1 MGFMTLKNVVLPS
14 QNIWEMFQIMK
25 YLGILII
32 CLDHET
38 VFESDCT

>member
-1 MGFMTLKNVVLPS
+1 MGFMTLKNVVLPI

-32 CLDHET
+32 YLDHET